1 MLGEKV
7 AIRKKKAQPEADTS
21 RGFQSDHDSESCE
34 WGRAGREGNQYNS
47 QEAQGRL
54 ATKVV

>member
-1 MLGEKV
+1 M